1 MSGASGAVPAAIHL
15 TPEVASGGPLGKV
28 RDGDMIRLDSVK
40 GTLEALV
47 SEDSW
52 SRRPNAT
59 ADLSANALGMGR
71 ELFRVF
77 RMNAAPAEEG
87 GGVC

>member
-1 MSGASGAVPAAIHL
+1 V
-15 TPEVASGGPLGKV
+15 TPEVTSGGPLGKV
-28 RDGDMIRLDSVK
+28 RDDDIIRLDSLK

-47 SEDSW
+47 SEEAW
-52 SRRPNAT
+52 NRRPVAT
-59 ADLSANALGMGR
+59 ADLTGNAFGIGR

-87 GGVC
+87 GGICA